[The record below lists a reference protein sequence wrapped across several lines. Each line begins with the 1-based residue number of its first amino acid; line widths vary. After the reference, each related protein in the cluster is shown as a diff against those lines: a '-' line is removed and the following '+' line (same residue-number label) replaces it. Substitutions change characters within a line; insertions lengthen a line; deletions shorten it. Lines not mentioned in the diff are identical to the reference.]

1 MGNTDRKY
9 VLILLILTIVMVLV
23 KVLQPTPVD
32 WSESYSASAKKP
44 FGAYILNELLATNFK
59 ITEVAINNQ
68 PIFESQLGIDRTNWI
83 FINQDFQLDQFETE
97 ILHEKVES
105 GDIVFISA
113 RQLGGA
119 FADSLN
125 LRLRNSFPSIDPS
138 TTSLD
143 SLTTNVLN
151 YTNPQIKKNGGWLF
165 PINLTESY
173 FTSFDTTNT
182 EILGFSDE
190 DQPNYIRL
198 NYGEGSYLIHSN
210 PFLFTNYYLK
220 DTERYDYAFKALSYL
235 PAQTTIWDEYYKVG
249 RLSFSSPLR
258 YVVSNSNLKW
268 AWFIAVFGM
277 IAFLILN
284 GRRTQRIIPVIK
296 APVNSSIDF
305 AQTIANLYLNNG
317 THKDILKKKVLFLYE
332 YIRTNLHVQTED
344 LSAKTLEDISSR
356 SGIEPEEIQQL
367 FQLIDLLEEKEEI
380 TKNELKR
387 ITERI
392 DRFYKKSQR

>member
-9 VLILLILTIVMVLV
+9 VLILVILTIVMVLV
-23 KVLQPTPVD
+23 KILQPTPVD
-32 WSESYSASAKKP
+32 WSESYSASEKKP
-44 FGAYILNELLATNFK
+44 FGAFILNELLATEFK
-59 ITEVAINNQ
+59 IPEVTSNNQ

-83 FINQDFQLDQFETE
+83 FINQDFQLDVFETE
-97 ILHEKVES
+97 VLHEKVVS

-125 LRLRNSFPSIDPS
+125 ISLRNSFPAIDPS
-138 TTSLD
+138 ATSLD
-143 SLTTNVLN
+143 SLTTNALN
-151 YTNPQIKKNGGWLF
+151 FTNPQIKKREGWPF
-165 PINLTESY
+165 PITLTESY
-173 FTSFDTTNT
+173 FTSFDTVNT

-190 DQPNYIRL
+190 DQPNFVRL

-235 PAQTTIWDEYYKVG
+235 PAQTTVWDEYYKIG

-258 YVVSNSNLKW
+258 YVASNPNLKW
-268 AWFIAVFGM
+268 AWFIALFGM

-305 AQTIANLYLNNG
+305 AQTIAGLYLNNG
-317 THKDILKKKVLFLYE
+317 THKNILEKKVLFLYE
-332 YIRTNLHVQTED
+332 YVRTNLKVPTSNLD
-344 LSAKTLEDISSR
+344 VKVLEDIASR
-356 SGIEPEEIQQL
+356 SGIELEEIQQL
-367 FQLIDLLEEKEEI
+367 FELIELLEEKEEI
-380 TKNELKR
+380 TQNELKR

-392 DRFYKKSQR
+392 DRFYKQSQR